1 MLSALLFF
9 IFKDQTLNVIILR
22 QICCH
27 FFWTC
32 LWYVAWCCYEILW
45 VLFVPIDAWNMAI
58 VFNVKIVRYLLRV
71 SHILGGMCNRLLL
84 CLLLLLSILL
94 LHLELLSSNDFL
106 IICIRTL
113 GWSKTR
119 AIVLFLRRF
128 ALFDYLWFKF

>member
-32 LWYVAWCCYEILW
+32 LWNVAWCCNEILW
-45 VLFVPIDAWNMAI
+45 VLFVTIDARNMAV

-71 SHILGGMCNRLLL
+71 SHILGRMCNRLLL

-94 LHLELLSSNDFL
+94 LHLELLSSNHFL
-106 IICIRTL
+106 IICIRAL